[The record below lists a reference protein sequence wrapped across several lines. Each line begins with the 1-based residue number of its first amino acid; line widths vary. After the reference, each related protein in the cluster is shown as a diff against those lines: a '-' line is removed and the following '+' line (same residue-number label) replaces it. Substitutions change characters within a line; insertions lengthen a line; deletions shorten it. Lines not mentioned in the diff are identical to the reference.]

1 MTTQELLRRA
11 QAAKP
16 AIVLADTG
24 RKNEALLAMAG
35 ALEAVGQTVQQVDLR
50 GRFELNIV
58 AIENESTVLDYVR
71 PDYCFRQGDILF
83 VAGGASGL
91 DKFTD
96 WVDNA

>member
-1 MTTQELLRRA
+1 MPEGSE
-11 QAAKP
+11 K
-16 AIVLADTG
+16 G
-24 RKNEALLAMAG
+24 GN
-35 ALEAVGQTVQQVDLR
+35 
-50 GRFELNIV
+50 
-58 AIENESTVLDYVR
+58 VR